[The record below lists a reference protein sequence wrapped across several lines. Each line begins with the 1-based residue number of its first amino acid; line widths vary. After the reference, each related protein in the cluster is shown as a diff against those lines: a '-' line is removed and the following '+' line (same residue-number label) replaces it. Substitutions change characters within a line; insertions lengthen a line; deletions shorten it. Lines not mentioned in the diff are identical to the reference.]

1 MKNNRERRFVLCND
15 GESLSGPAD
24 DAPMTKEKFI
34 EVTLGPLKNTQIDTF
49 YWQLGTDT
57 YHGSATHRYSDV
69 YSHDTSAAP
78 MWGEDMEAFGSSTDW
93 RIYENTRSLIEQGND
108 PPKVL
113 IEAGKDMGLEVFIS
127 TRFNDN
133 HDGLTDVKQPYSSK
147 KRDNPDW
154 LLGPTS
160 NPSKIERLKS
170 FTRFAYNFALPEVRE
185 YKMELVYES
194 IEKYDLDGW
203 DWDFCRTVRFFPEGT
218 EEKNIDLITEMM
230 RLVRSKLDEKGKRI
244 NRKLALSVRVPPII
258 DMCRNLGLDVKTW
271 IDEGLVDIVVAG
283 VTHGNMH
290 RVPVEDLIESAKN
303 TQTEVLVQNPGLFF
317 FTRPYS
323 SEILFNEPNVFTD
336 EMCRASAAT
345 YWQAGIDGIYLWNN
359 HLIEWAANTNYDRT
373 PWKEVAD
380 PNKISKLNKHYL
392 LDYDWQSEEFNTE
405 LSGPTVPKAPLP
417 AKLDKAGDSI
427 NLKMD
432 IADDPTDDS
441 IKSVVFRILINNLTS
456 LDTLDY
462 KINGTKID
470 HTKKHINYNHY
481 WIDFELDRRVLVKGF
496 NSIDINTIKRNKMV
510 NNSLTIES
518 VELFVNY

>member
-1 MKNNRERRFVLCND
+1 
-15 GESLSGPAD
+15 
-24 DAPMTKEKFI
+24 
-34 EVTLGPLKNTQIDTF
+34 
-49 YWQLGTDT
+49 
-57 YHGSATHRYSDV
+57 
-69 YSHDTSAAP
+69 
-78 MWGEDMEAFGSSTDW
+78 
-93 RIYENTRSLIEQGND
+93 
-108 PPKVL
+108 
-113 IEAGKDMGLEVFIS
+113 
-127 TRFNDN
+127 
-133 HDGLTDVKQPYSSK
+133 
-147 KRDNPDW
+147 
-154 LLGPTS
+154 
-160 NPSKIERLKS
+160 
-170 FTRFAYNFALPEVRE
+170 
-185 YKMELVYES
+185 MELVYES

-203 DWDFCRTVRFFPEGT
+203 DWDFCRFPRFFPEGT
-218 EEKNIDLITEMM
+218 VEKNIDIITEMM

-258 DMCRNLGLDVKTW
+258 DTSKNYGLDVKTW
-271 IDEGLVDIVVAG
+271 IDEGVVDIVVAG

-336 EMCRASAAT
+336 EMWRAAAAT

-359 HLIEWAANTNYDRT
+359 HLIEWCANANYNRG

-392 LDYDWQSEEFNTE
+392 LDYDWESEEFNTE

-417 AKLDKAGDSI
+417 VKLDKAGDSI

-456 LDTLDY
+456 LDVLDY

>member
-1 MKNNRERRFVLCND
+1 M
-15 GESLSGPAD
+15 
-24 DAPMTKEKFI
+24 
-34 EVTLGPLKNTQIDTF
+34 
-49 YWQLGTDT
+49 
-57 YHGSATHRYSDV
+57 
-69 YSHDTSAAP
+69 
-78 MWGEDMEAFGSSTDW
+78 
-93 RIYENTRSLIEQGND
+93 
-108 PPKVL
+108 
-113 IEAGKDMGLEVFIS
+113 
-127 TRFNDN
+127 
-133 HDGLTDVKQPYSSK
+133 
-147 KRDNPDW
+147 
-154 LLGPTS
+154 
-160 NPSKIERLKS
+160 
-170 FTRFAYNFALPEVRE
+170 
-185 YKMELVYES
+185 
-194 IEKYDLDGW
+194 
-203 DWDFCRTVRFFPEGT
+203 
-218 EEKNIDLITEMM
+218 
-230 RLVRSKLDEKGKRI
+230 
-244 NRKLALSVRVPPII
+244 I

-271 IDEGLVDIVVAG
+271 IDEGLIDIVVAG

-303 TQTEVLVQNPGLFF
+303 TQTAVLVQNPGLFF

-323 SEILFNEPNVFTD
+323 SEILFKEPNVFTD

-359 HLIEWAANTNYDRT
+359 HLIEWTANANYDRG

-456 LDTLDY
+456 LDVLDY
-462 KINGTKID
+462 KINGTKIY

-481 WIDFELDRRVLVKGF
+481 WIDFELDRRVLVQGF